1 MVKKQN
7 RIKQGKSVSDDEKQI
22 KSLIIIFIVV
32 VLICVGLYFFTD
44 GMIKKESNKSLNNEE
59 VKINY
64 DIATVGT
71 MFNRVEDEYYVLL
84 YSNEENGVDLN
95 SALDKYRSSDD
106 YIKTYYI
113 DLDLKINSSAN
124 GKDMIE
130 NPSNSKEVSV
140 TEPTLYKI
148 IDGKVVDCITG
159 IENIED
165 VLE

>member
-22 KSLIIIFIVV
+22 KSLIIIFVVV
-32 VLICVGLYFFTD
+32 VLICVGLYFLTD

-165 VLE
+165 VLV

>member
-22 KSLIIIFIVV
+22 KSLIIIFVVV

>member
-7 RIKQGKSVSDDEKQI
+7 RIKQGKNVSDDEKQI

-32 VLICVGLYFFTD
+32 VLICVGIYFLTD

-71 MFNRVEDEYYVLL
+71 MFNRVESEYYVLL
-84 YSNEENGVDLN
+84 YSNEENGIDLN
-95 SALDKYRSSDD
+95 STLDKYRSSDD

-124 GKDMIE
+124 GEDTVK
-130 NPSNSKEVSV
+130 NPTNSKEVSV
-140 TEPTLYKI
+140 TVPTLYKI
-148 IDGKVVDCITG
+148 MDGKVIDCITG
-159 IENIED
+159 IENIEG